1 MLHGDLV
8 RVIFGYLYG
17 KHEQLLPYRE
27 KIIMYIQHNVR
38 LHLNSVLRFLT
49 FTYRKNT
56 IINKPLLAYT
66 EIIFD
71 GLAYLVK

>member
-1 MLHGDLV
+1 
-8 RVIFGYLYG
+8 
-17 KHEQLLPYRE
+17 
-27 KIIMYIQHNVR
+27 MYIQHNVR
-38 LHLNSVLRFLT
+38 LHLNNELQFLT

>member
-1 MLHGDLV
+1 
-8 RVIFGYLYG
+8 
-17 KHEQLLPYRE
+17 
-27 KIIMYIQHNVR
+27 MYIQHNVP

-49 FTYRKNT
+49 FTYRKKNNF
-56 IINKPLLAYT
+56 NKPLLAYT

>member
-38 LHLNSVLRFLT
+38 LHLNSVLRFMT

-56 IINKPLLAYT
+56 IINKPSLAYT

>member
-1 MLHGDLV
+1 MLHGILV
-8 RVIFGYLYG
+8 RVIFGYLYW

-27 KIIMYIQHNVR
+27 KMIIYIQRNVR

-49 FTYRKNT
+49 FTY
-56 IINKPLLAYT
+56 T